1 MQYHR
6 AVWTSPCPLGV
17 DERSLLE
24 SLQEI
29 LSWWHGSGWLNGR
42 WLTDVGLVAVA
53 IYQALVLLRGSRS
66 GSVLLAVALLFGV
79 YWLSQDEALD
89 LPTVNWLLDR
99 LLSSIAVLFVVLFA
113 DDLKRALSA
122 VVRSPLMSGRA
133 RGVTEDQLEE
143 VLRACT
149 VLCEQGVGALMVIE
163 QEASLDR
170 YIEDGVPVSADVT
183 WQLLVAL
190 FIPSHRNATHD
201 GAVILRK
208 DKIAAA
214 ACFLPLA
221 GGAGIPG
228 TLGSRHRAALGLAD
242 ETDAVVVVVSEESHT
257 CAIAY
262 MGELDLNLSPAD
274 LRERLRLLFGDRRP
288 AGQPWQQAWK
298 RRIQFH
304 PGAILQ
310 RGGASGSGQEPAPT
324 QTERQRPVEREP
336 EAEDDDL
343 PQRPPAPALDIARAG
358 QVAAE
363 LEAQEEI
370 ERQLRQE
377 AQDEGT

>member
-1 MQYHR
+1 
-6 AVWTSPCPLGV
+6 
-17 DERSLLE
+17 LE

-310 RGGASGSGQEPAPT
+310 RGGGTGGGQEPAPT
-324 QTERQRPVEREP
+324 QAERQRPVDREP